1 MTWKLQHFGRL
12 DLSLSRPP
20 RPGYVPAMST
30 LQEAV
35 ARYLKLLRSSQ
46 TAQAIEQ
53 FYDDEVVVF
62 ENRELAR
69 AGKRQCLEYERQQL
83 AAQPAPPAFQVHAHA
98 VNPETDD
105 VFFEYTVRFTDENGR
120 AMRLEQVAVQRW
132 SRGKITEERFYYEGV
147 VDEGDA
153 DGDVE

>member
-1 MTWKLQHFGRL
+1 
-12 DLSLSRPP
+12 
-20 RPGYVPAMST
+20 MST

-35 ARYLKLLRSSQ
+35 ARYLNLLESGQ

-69 AGKRQCLEYERQQL
+69 AGKRKCLEYERQQL
-83 AAQPAPPAFQVHAHA
+83 AAQAAAPTFQVHAHA
-98 VNPETDD
+98 VNLETGDA
-105 VFFEYTVRFTDENGR
+105 FFEYTVRFTDGNGR
-120 AMRLEQVAVQRW
+120 AMRLAEVAVQRW
-132 SRGKITEERFYYEGV
+132 ARGKITEERFYYEGV

-153 DGDVE
+153 EDDVD